1 MEKVSWLK
9 REAEMFP
16 FLCYCILKTNKEVL
30 YLLITLN
37 KQIMKGTLII
47 MDNSTMEVHTY
58 PTKMGKDSEYYE
70 TELHKHGHNDS
81 EVSWMVAKEFKL
93 INH

>member
-1 MEKVSWLK
+1 
-9 REAEMFP
+9 
-16 FLCYCILKTNKEVL
+16 
-30 YLLITLN
+30 
-37 KQIMKGTLII
+37 MKGTLII

>member
-1 MEKVSWLK
+1 MKKVDLS
-9 REAEMFP
+9 F
-16 FLCYCILKTNKEVL
+16 
-30 YLLITLN
+30 
-37 KQIMKGTLII
+37 KGTLII

>member
-1 MEKVSWLK
+1 
-9 REAEMFP
+9 
-16 FLCYCILKTNKEVL
+16 
-30 YLLITLN
+30 
-37 KQIMKGTLII
+37 MKGILII

-58 PTKMGKDSEYYE
+58 PTKMDKDSEYYE

-93 INH
+93 IAH